1 MTDPAH
7 TPSEA
12 RGLLYARVG
21 AGLHI
26 AAAIAL
32 VLAVNADLRASHHT
46 PPAIVIVF
54 PIIGLAVL
62 ALLGAA
68 VGLTRRRRWG
78 YVFAMV
84 IDGAGMFLGVMAPP
98 YGLACLVLFV
108 LSVMAWRG
116 RPRPPTR
123 DRYRC
128 QHTR

>member
-1 MTDPAH
+1 MSEPAATTTTDP
-7 TPSEA
+7 

-46 PPAIVIVF
+46 PPGIVIVF

-68 VGLTRRRRWG
+68 VGLVRRRRWG
-78 YVFAMV
+78 YFFAMFL
-84 IDGAGMFLGVMAPP
+84 DGAGMFVGVVAPP

-108 LSVMAWRG
+108 VSVVAWRG
-116 RPRPPTR
+116 RGRPAS
-123 DRYRC
+123 
-128 QHTR
+128 